1 MRGCESGLERQLRA
15 GDVDSGNLRVQVAG
29 EDVREKEIN
38 LESCPGSAEVAREQ
52 NSEEGQHS
60 GEE

>member
-15 GDVDSGNLRVQVAG
+15 GDVDSGNLRVQVTG

-38 LESCPGSAEVAREQ
+38 LESCPVRAEVA
-52 NSEEGQHS
+52 
-60 GEE
+60 